1 MKMMHR
7 MILFDLDGTLL
18 TSDGTVCSTTANI
31 IKCCKQE
38 GHYIGYITARSR
50 SKKNIRLLDG
60 LPCDFT
66 AFYNGA
72 VICAGNQLIESNV
85 LSYKQATSILQRLNK
100 DFPDVTIDVHQ
111 EPWHFSSI
119 CSEMC
124 YYMDLEK
131 GKVCSLTQ
139 LPEHDVQRI
148 RLKSEN
154 LMSIP
159 IQKYMTPESTF
170 YYTTFG
176 DVIIGHKNANKG
188 TAAKRAS
195 EIFRTPL
202 DQMIAFGD
210 DINDIDMLKIVGTG
224 VAMGNAVPILKKI
237 ADYVTR
243 TNDENGIAFWINEY
257 LVKYGQ
263 R

>member
-18 TSDGTVCSTTANI
+18 TSDGTVCTTTANI

-38 GHYIGYITARSR
+38 GYYIGFITARSR
-50 SKKNIRLLDG
+50 SKKNIQLLDG
-60 LPCDFT
+60 LPCDFA

-72 VICAGNQLIESNV
+72 VIYAGNQLVESNV
-85 LSYKQATSILQRLNK
+85 LPYQKATSILQRLNK
-100 DFPDVTIDVHQ
+100 DFPDVAIDVHQ
-111 EPWHFSSI
+111 EPWHYSSI
-119 CSEMC
+119 CNKMFH
-124 YYMDLEK
+124 MDPEN
-131 GKVCSLTQ
+131 GKVCNPNQ
-139 LPEHDVQRI
+139 LPKRDVQRI

-154 LMSIP
+154 IMSIP
-159 IQKYMTPESTF
+159 LLKYMTPESTF

-188 TAAKRAS
+188 NATKRAS
-195 EIFRTPL
+195 KFFGIPL
-202 DQMIAFGD
+202 AQMIAFGD

-237 ADYVTR
+237 ADYVTK
-243 TNDENGIAFWINEY
+243 TNDENGIAFWINKY
-257 LVKYGQ
+257 LL
-263 R
+263 

>member
-1 MKMMHR
+1 MKMMRR

-18 TSDGTVCSTTANI
+18 TSDGTVCTTTANT
-31 IKCCKQE
+31 IKYCKQE
-38 GHYIGYITARSR
+38 GYYIGYVTARSR

-72 VICAGNQLIESNV
+72 VICTGNQLIESNV
-85 LSYKQATSILQRLNK
+85 LSYKQAVSILQRLNK

-124 YYMDLEK
+124 YMDPEK
-131 GKVCSLTQ
+131 GKVCSPTQ
-139 LPEHDVQRI
+139 LPKRDVQRI

-154 LMSIP
+154 LMSVP
-159 IQKYMTPESTF
+159 LQKYMTPESTF
-170 YYTTFG
+170 YHSTFG

-188 TAAKRAS
+188 NAAKRAS
-195 EIFRTPL
+195 KFFGTPL
-202 DQMIAFGD
+202 AQMIAFGD

-224 VAMGNAVPILKKI
+224 VAMGNAVLSLKKI
-237 ADYVTR
+237 ADYVTK
-243 TNDENGIAFWINEY
+243 TNDENGITFWINEY
-257 LVKYGQ
+257 LVKYVQ